1 MKTKFFKI
9 LAPIVALGLLI
20 GALVGV
26 SASANEAAPAA
37 DTTPE
42 IISMN
47 VEYGSELYL
56 YFAVDA
62 KTVSGAPSL
71 EILDGEGNVI
81 EAVTDYT
88 TATIWGGTQVY
99 VLKAPGTAPKDINV
113 KVNVRAADGDAKGA
127 VKSVCI
133 EDYFYAKLYKEGYA
147 LKTEADSADYTRRN
161 LYFQLLKYANAA
173 QDLFCTGDYEVIGAP
188 ALAVEGAEGL
198 SSGKYAGTSDVI
210 ALNAANKEGF
220 SYWKVVEFT
229 PFGKVVGTRLLG
241 DGYEVCF
248 AGNSIGITPV
258 YNAESMDGVE
268 AWDAGLVH
276 FNTMPGASIYETTS
290 AWESAYNNNNS
301 LIGTNTWNIVT
312 LEDGNRVL
320 KIDKDCQG
328 KFADGSSKVYTCGVN
343 NRIMVTEKQDGAN
356 VAVFETQILFD
367 KLTATSGI
375 QIHFY
380 AGTDTAELQPLR
392 FYLPVSGVAKGAV
405 IKYQDYNAGGADKNH
420 PMYDQA
426 MPGAV
431 VGSWFTLR
439 IEYRTV
445 EKDGKVVAETKT
457 YINGTL
463 VATSNNMYGTQY
475 TSGSVAVPAASAITK
490 VTFAFNNDF
499 LGDMY
504 VDDCGLKL
512 VKE

>member
-1 MKTKFFKI
+1 MKTKFIKI

-62 KTVSGAPSL
+62 KTVSGTPSL

-81 EAVTDYT
+81 ETVTDYT

-113 KVNVRAADGDAKGA
+113 NLNVRAADGDAKGA
-127 VKSVCI
+127 VKSVCV

-147 LKTEADSADYTRRN
+147 MKTEADGKEYTRRN
-161 LYFQLLKYANAA
+161 LYFRLLKYAKAA
-173 QDLFCTGDYEVIGAP
+173 QDVFCTGEYEAIGAP
-188 ALAVEGAEGL
+188 GLIVEGAEGL
-198 SSGKYAGTSDVI
+198 SSGKYVGTSEVV
-210 ALNAANKEGF
+210 ALNATNKADF
-220 SYWKVVEFT
+220 SYWKVEEFT
-229 PFGKVVGTRLLG
+229 PFGKVIGTRLLA
-241 DGYEVCF
+241 DGYEIILN
-248 AGNSIGITPV
+248 NSARITPV
-258 YNAESMDGVE
+258 YGAASMEGVA
-268 AWDAGLVH
+268 AWDAGLIH
-276 FNTMPGASIYETTS
+276 FNTMPNASICETTS
-290 AWESAYNNNNS
+290 SWETVYNKNNS
-301 LIGTNTWNIVT
+301 LIGTNSWNIVT
-312 LEDGNRVL
+312 LEDDNRVL
-320 KIDKDCQG
+320 KIDKDCAG
-328 KFADGSSKVYTCGVN
+328 KFADGSAKDYNCGIN

-356 VAVFETQILFD
+356 VAIFETKILFD

-380 AGTDTAELQPLR
+380 AGTDTADLQPVR
-392 FYLPVSGVAKGAV
+392 FYLPVSGTANGAP

-445 EKDGKVVAETKT
+445 EKDGKIVAETQT
-457 YINGTL
+457 FINGNR
-463 VATSNNMYGTQY
+463 VAISNNMYGTKY
-475 TSGSVAVPAASAITK
+475 TSGSVATPAASAITK

-499 LGDMY
+499 VGDIY
-504 VDDCGLKL
+504 LDDCGLKL